1 MFQGRK
7 DNQIKLR
14 GNRIELGEIESA
26 AMCIP
31 GVENV
36 CAVLDEVH
44 QQIVLFLETKERFL
58 LRRFNLEL
66 KKYVPQYML
75 PGKLVCMEQ
84 LPHTP
89 NDKIDRV
96 ALKNSLKED
105 A

>member
-14 GNRIELGEIESA
+14 GNRIELGEIEAA
-26 AMCIP
+26 AMCVQ

-36 CAVLDEVH
+36 CAVLDQEN
-44 QQIVLFLETKERFL
+44 QQIVLFLETKTAFL

-66 KKYVPQYML
+66 KKYVPNYML